1 MTLTSRKPAAA
12 AKSPVSKSASSSKA
26 GWRVWVTG
34 ARVRTLPLALAPIL
48 AAAGLANL
56 TDDFDPLLVV
66 LCAVVALALQVGV
79 NYANDYSDGV
89 RGTDDNRVGPAR
101 LTGGKL
107 ARPAAVKRAA
117 FISFGVA
124 GAAGLVAVLVSGQLW
139 LIGVGAAAI
148 VAAWFYTGGKR
159 PYGYAGLGE
168 VSVFVFFG
176 LVATLGTLLIQ
187 GGLID
192 SLAWLVASSVGSYAS
207 AVLMVNN
214 IRDIETDK
222 VAGKRTIAVL
232 LGRPLASTLFLA
244 MIWLPLGLIVLLG
257 LVFPAMLFGWL
268 MLVLLL
274 PITLIFLMAKTPR
287 DLITVLKLTSYAGLL
302 NGLLLGVGFS
312 VVNPGLG
319 S

>member
-1 MTLTSRKPAAA
+1 M
-12 AKSPVSKSASSSKA
+12 
-26 GWRVWVTG
+26 
-34 ARVRTLPLALAPIL
+34 RTLPLALAPIF

-56 TDDFDPLLVV
+56 TDDFNPLLAA

-124 GAAGLVAVLVSGQLW
+124 GVAGLVAVLVSGQLW
-139 LIGVGAAAI
+139 LIGVGAVAI

-176 LVATLGTLLIQ
+176 LVATIGTLLIQ
-187 GGLID
+187 GGLVD
-192 SLAWLVASSVGSYAS
+192 TLAWLVAASVGSYAS
-207 AVLMVNN
+207 AVLLVNN
-214 IRDIETDK
+214 IRDIDTDR

-244 MIWLPLGLIVLLG
+244 MIWLPLGLIVVLG

-302 NGLLLGVGFS
+302 NGLLLGIGFL
-312 VVNPGLG
+312 VVNPGLAG
-319 S
+319 

>member
-1 MTLTSRKPAAA
+1 MKIGSRMTSR
-12 AKSPVSKSASSSKA
+12 KA

-34 ARVRTLPLALAPIL
+34 ARVRTLPLALAPIF

-56 TDDFDPLLVV
+56 TDDLNPLLAT

-117 FISFGVA
+117 FISFAVA
-124 GAAGLVAVLVSGQLW
+124 GVAGLVAVLASGQLW
-139 LIGVGAAAI
+139 LIGVGAVAI

-187 GGLID
+187 GGLVD
-192 SLAWLVASSVGSYAS
+192 SLSWLVAASVGSYAS
-207 AVLMVNN
+207 AVLLVNN
-214 IRDIETDK
+214 IRDIDTDK

-244 MIWLPLGLIVLLG
+244 MIWLPLGLIVVLG
-257 LVFPAMLFGWL
+257 LVYPAMLFGWL

-302 NGLLLGVGFS
+302 NGLLLGIGFL

>member
-1 MTLTSRKPAAA
+1 MTSR
-12 AKSPVSKSASSSKA
+12 KA

-34 ARVRTLPLALAPIL
+34 ARVRTLPLALAPIF

-56 TDDFDPLLVV
+56 TDDLNPLLAT

-117 FISFGVA
+117 FISFAVA
-124 GAAGLVAVLVSGQLW
+124 GVAGLVAVLVSGQLW
-139 LIGVGAAAI
+139 LIGVGAVAI

-187 GGLID
+187 GGLVD
-192 SLAWLVASSVGSYAS
+192 SLSWLVAASVGSYAS
-207 AVLMVNN
+207 AVLLVNN
-214 IRDIETDK
+214 IRDIDTDK

-244 MIWLPLGLIVLLG
+244 MIWLPLGLIVVLG
-257 LVFPAMLFGWL
+257 LVYPAMLFGWL

-302 NGLLLGVGFS
+302 NGLLLGIGFL

>member
-1 MTLTSRKPAAA
+1 MTRSKTS
-12 AKSPVSKSASSSKA
+12 
-26 GWRVWVTG
+26 WRLWLTG

-56 TDDFDPLLVV
+56 TDDLDLALAL
-66 LCAVVALALQVGV
+66 LCALVALALQVGV

-89 RGTDDNRVGPAR
+89 RGTDDDRVGPAR

-107 ARPAAVKRAA
+107 VRPAAVKRAA

-124 GAAGLVAVLVSGQLW
+124 GLAGLAAVLVSGQLW

-168 VSVFVFFG
+168 VAVFIFFG
-176 LVATLGTLLIQ
+176 LVATLGTVMIQ
-187 GGLID
+187 GAPVD

-207 AVLMVNN
+207 AVLVVNN
-214 IRDIETDK
+214 IRDIDTDR
-222 VAGKRTIAVL
+222 VSGKRTLAVL
-232 LGRPLASTLFLA
+232 LGRPLASALFLA
-244 MIWLPLGLIVLLG
+244 LIWAPLLLMILLSLI
-257 LVFPAMLFGWL
+257 FPALLFGWL

-274 PITLIFLMAKTPR
+274 PITLIFVLAKTPR

-302 NGLLLGVGFS
+302 NGLLLGVGFF
-312 VVNPGLG
+312 VVNPALLG
-319 S
+319 

>member
-1 MTLTSRKPAAA
+1 MRIGSRMTSR
-12 AKSPVSKSASSSKA
+12 KA

-34 ARVRTLPLALAPIL
+34 ARVRTLPLALAPIF

-56 TDDFDPLLVV
+56 TDDLNPLLAT

-117 FISFGVA
+117 FISFAVA
-124 GAAGLVAVLVSGQLW
+124 GVAGLVAVLASGQLW
-139 LIGVGAAAI
+139 LIGVGAVAI

-187 GGLID
+187 GGLVD
-192 SLAWLVASSVGSYAS
+192 SLSWLVAASVGSYAS
-207 AVLMVNN
+207 AVLLVNN
-214 IRDIETDK
+214 IRDIDTDK
-222 VAGKRTIAVL
+222 VAGKRTIAVM

-244 MIWLPLGLIVLLG
+244 MIWLPLGLIVVLG
-257 LVFPAMLFGWL
+257 LVYPAMLFGWL

-302 NGLLLGVGFS
+302 NGLLLGIGFL

>member
-1 MTLTSRKPAAA
+1 M
-12 AKSPVSKSASSSKA
+12 
-26 GWRVWVTG
+26 
-34 ARVRTLPLALAPIL
+34 RTLPLALAPIF

-56 TDDFDPLLVV
+56 TDDLNPLLAT

-117 FISFGVA
+117 FISFAVA
-124 GAAGLVAVLVSGQLW
+124 GVAGLVAVLASGQLW
-139 LIGVGAAAI
+139 LIGVGAVAI

-187 GGLID
+187 GGLVD
-192 SLAWLVASSVGSYAS
+192 SLSWLVAASVGSYAS
-207 AVLMVNN
+207 AVLLVNN
-214 IRDIETDK
+214 IRDIDTDK

-232 LGRPLASTLFLA
+232 LGRPLASTLFLG
-244 MIWLPLGLIVLLG
+244 MIWLPLGLIVVLG
-257 LVFPAMLFGWL
+257 LVYPAMLFGWL

-302 NGLLLGVGFS
+302 NGLLLGIGFL

>member
-1 MTLTSRKPAAA
+1 MIMASPKP
-12 AKSPVSKSASSSKA
+12 
-26 GWRVWVTG
+26 GWRLWVTG
-34 ARVRTLPLALAPIL
+34 ARVRTLPLAVAPIA
-48 AAAGLANL
+48 AAAGLANY
-56 TDDFDPLLVV
+56 TDDLKPLLVA
-66 LCAVVALALQVGV
+66 LCAVVALALQIGV

-124 GAAGLVAVLVSGQLW
+124 GLAGLIAVLVSGQLW
-139 LIGVGAAAI
+139 LIAVGAAAI

-207 AVLMVNN
+207 AVLLVNN
-214 IRDIETDK
+214 IRDIDTDR

-232 LGRPLASTLFLA
+232 LGRPLASALFLA

-302 NGLLLGVGFS
+302 NGLVLGLGFLI
-312 VVNPGLG
+312 VNPGLT

>member
-1 MTLTSRKPAAA
+1 MAS
-12 AKSPVSKSASSSKA
+12 AKH
-26 GWRVWVTG
+26 GWRLWVTG
-34 ARVRTLPLALAPIL
+34 ARVRTLPLALAPIF

-56 TDDFDPLLVV
+56 TDDLNPLLVV

-124 GAAGLVAVLVSGQLW
+124 ALAGLVDVLISGQFW
-139 LIGVGAAAI
+139 FIGVGAAAI

-168 VSVFVFFG
+168 ISVFVFFG

-187 GGLID
+187 GGQVGALE
-192 SLAWLVASSVGSYAS
+192 WLVASSVGTYAS
-207 AVLMVNN
+207 AVLLVNN
-214 IRDIETDK
+214 IRDIDTDR

-232 LGRPLASTLFLA
+232 LGRTASSVLFLV
-244 MIWLPLGLIVLLG
+244 MIWLPLGLIVLLS
-257 LVFPAMLFGWL
+257 LVFPALLFGWL

-274 PITLIFLMAKTPR
+274 PITLIFLMAKTPQ
-287 DLITVLKLTSYAGLL
+287 DLITVLKLTSLAGLL
-302 NGLLLGVGFS
+302 NGLVLGLGFL

-319 S
+319 A